1 MEARI
6 LKIDLSNRSY
16 EIERIPDKIIKQYLG
31 GRGLGAYLSYKLIPA
46 RAEPLGEE
54 NQLIFSAGPSSG
66 TNFFFSPKANVTTK
80 SPLTDIYLYSI
91 SSGSVS
97 HQIRKAGFWAIAI
110 KGIADSLTYIEIN
123 NQEVKFKD
131 ATSLWGM
138 NPLEAQQA
146 MLGDSSEKKAATMA
160 IGPAGEQLIR
170 YACIFSEGDYYRAF
184 GRGGAGCVMGSKKLK
199 GIIIS
204 GDGVTEI
211 ADKAK
216 FEAAKK
222 AIMEN
227 IQANRQLVRFRRDY
241 GTGGD
246 LDKMNEAGIIPTRN
260 WQGGTFENWAKIST
274 ATTSEEWPRKNITCG
289 PYCPAICS
297 HFIELEKGPY
307 KGAHCDGPEYETI
320 YAFGSNCGIDKFDSI
335 VAAAQICDEYG
346 IDTMTAG
353 VTIGFAMECFEKGL
367 IGLKDTDGVELRFG
381 DDEAMIVMLKKMVNQ
396 EGFGRRLLAGTKRL
410 SEEIKGSEAFAMH
423 TKGMEYG
430 GYECRGLN
438 GQALQFAIS
447 NRGGCHHAY
456 GLPAREELV
465 DGTGMEIEGKG
476 EQLKDLAIGRIL
488 RDSFLACSF
497 VGNLLTKPI
506 LADAI
511 SALFGEPWSEDDL
524 NRVGVRIMCQE
535 RLFNMREGITRKDD
549 ALPLRLLKEP
559 KPDGPTKGAV
569 VPLEELKDEYYRA
582 MGWDLLSGNPTNALL
597 EELEVER

>member
-222 AIMEN
+222 AIMGN
-227 IQANRQLVRFRRDY
+227 IKANEKWAETHRNY
-241 GTGGD
+241 GTGND
-246 LDKMNEAGIIPTRN
+246 LD
-260 WQGGTFENWAKIST
+260 
-274 ATTSEEWPRKNITCG
+274 
-289 PYCPAICS
+289 
-297 HFIELEKGPY
+297 
-307 KGAHCDGPEYETI
+307 
-320 YAFGSNCGIDKFDSI
+320 
-335 VAAAQICDEYG
+335 
-346 IDTMTAG
+346 
-353 VTIGFAMECFEKGL
+353 
-367 IGLKDTDGVELRFG
+367 
-381 DDEAMIVMLKKMVNQ
+381 
-396 EGFGRRLLAGTKRL
+396 RL
-410 SEEIKGSEAFAMH
+410 SEAGMLPSRNWWNGSWAA
-423 TKGMEYG
+423 T
-430 GYECRGLN
+430 
-438 GQALQFAIS
+438 S
-447 NRGGCHHAY
+447 
-456 GLPAREELV
+456 
-465 DGTGMEIEGKG
+465 
-476 EQLKDLAIGRIL
+476 
-488 RDSFLACSF
+488 
-497 VGNLLTKPI
+497 
-506 LADAI
+506 
-511 SALFGEPWSEDDL
+511 
-524 NRVGVRIMCQE
+524 
-535 RLFNMREGITRKDD
+535 ITRARTSADQ
-549 ALPLRLLKEP
+549 P
-559 KPDGPTKGAV
+559 
-569 VPLEELKDEYYRA
+569 
-582 MGWDLLSGNPTNALL
+582 
-597 EELEVER
+597 